1 MVDKGRVLHASR
13 GGIHVLRFIGDIRYP
28 LSPSLERF
36 LDQLFAEAQPAG
48 FVIDLTETS
57 SIDST
62 NLGLIARIANRM
74 RTNGGGRVT
83 LVSDR
88 EEINEVLTSM
98 GFDRV
103 FDIVQ
108 PGEPFPKETER
119 VPLREADR
127 ETMLRTVLEAH
138 RTLMALNERNRE
150 LFRDVVTLLEQQ
162 GAKAAPARQG
172 R

>member
-1 MVDKGRVLHASR
+1 MDKGRILHANY
-13 GGIHVLRFIGDIRYP
+13 GGIHVLRFVGDIRYS

-36 LDQLFAEAQPAG
+36 LDQLFAEAQPQG
-48 FVIDLTETS
+48 FIIDLTETS

-74 RTNGGGRVT
+74 RARDGDRVT
-83 LVSDR
+83 LISDR
-88 EEINEVLTSM
+88 EEINEILTSM

-103 FDIVQ
+103 FDIVK
-108 PGEPFPKETER
+108 PSEPLPQKMET
-119 VPLREADR
+119 VPLREVDR
-127 ETMLRTVLEAH
+127 ETMLRTVLGAH
-138 RTLMALNERNRE
+138 RTLMEMNERNQE

-162 GAKAAPARQG
+162 SAGTVLTTRS